1 MRGGWIHRRCWHQNR
16 VHCKQSA
23 AKSSARLQGR
33 AQLADGE
40 PPLTLTEGGLEGF
53 SCGLS
58 LPGGLPMDFPSLEAS
73 VCAVRDRSGLKERGE
88 ERNRQEINGLAHHG
102 NHGNLL

>member
-1 MRGGWIHRRCWHQNR
+1 MYVVPRGAGLGWRIHRGSCHQNR

-40 PPLTLTEGGLEGF
+40 PPITFTEGGLEGF
-53 SCGLS
+53 SYALS
-58 LPGGLPMDFPSLEAS
+58 PPGCPAMGFPLLKVS
-73 VCAVRDRSGLKERGE
+73 VCAVREGQRERRE
-88 ERNRQEINGLAHHG
+88 DRNRQR
-102 NHGNLL
+102 